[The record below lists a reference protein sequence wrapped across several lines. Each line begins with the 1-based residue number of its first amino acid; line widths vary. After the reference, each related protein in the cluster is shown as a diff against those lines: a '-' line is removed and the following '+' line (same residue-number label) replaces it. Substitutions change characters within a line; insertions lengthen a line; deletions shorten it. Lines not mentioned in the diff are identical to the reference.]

1 MKEFLKNTRDA
12 LAYSFSWL
20 VICLMAF
27 LLIRRGDTIRVMSL
41 VRVFAL
47 CLWGAVCFALCFKN
61 AKLQKKG
68 FLFSL
73 TCFYVLFIPVEIFLF
88 YRMGIF
94 QQKGS
99 AGVWIAFAVITVLL
113 YLTALLIN
121 ERMKKKAAVYSEK
134 LHEYQRQSRN

>member
-68 FLFSL
+68 
-73 TCFYVLFIPVEIFLF
+73 C
-88 YRMGIF
+88 G
-94 QQKGS
+94 
-99 AGVWIAFAVITVLL
+99 
-113 YLTALLIN
+113 
-121 ERMKKKAAVYSEK
+121 
-134 LHEYQRQSRN
+134 